1 MALERDHREPTYREG
16 AKDETNYEQLVC
28 GLDIEPNWR
37 NAKKSDNT
45 RKSDRFLPY
54 RMIGDAPPPCEAGD
68 VALFYVDGEWV
79 EMGWLSE
86 MWYEETTRTGRFGQA
101 RQGRASAER
110 GDGYIGWAKRA
121 TDEELAEVYE
131 RRNAKIR
138 DKIEKGERW
147 GWMVNKTP
155 ESCARGGATG
165 GPRTATERNA
175 RLRTLTKIIKKDG
188 MTIRCEPGVIATRIV
203 EQIMAID
210 ADNPRMAPKDI
221 HHIWNGGASKG
232 WELVNIY

>member
-1 MALERDHREPTYREG
+1 MSQIDHRDPIYLKGE
-16 AKDETNYEQLVC
+16 KDETNYEQLIC

-37 NAKKSDNT
+37 DADISDNS

-54 RMIGDAPPPCEAGD
+54 RLVGDAPPPCEAGD

-79 EMGWLSE
+79 EMEWLSE
-86 MWYEETTRTGRFGQA
+86 MWYEETTRTGRYHQA

-110 GDGYIGWAKRA
+110 GDGYTTFMASLSGDDKQKWYDRRDA
-121 TDEELAEVYE
+121 TL
-131 RRNAKIR
+131 R

-147 GWMVNKTP
+147 GWMVNNTP

-175 RLRTLTKIIKKDG
+175 HLRTLTKIIKKDD

-221 HHIWNGGASKG
+221 HHIWNGGVSKG
-232 WELVNIY
+232 WELADIW